1 MRPSSPPS
9 VVFVNLFADGS
20 HAPVADCHTT
30 IADAADQ
37 IASAP
42 DHGLG
47 AYLGSLRVERDRHS
61 LTAVALDLED
71 EAERHRRDQE
81 RDAHL
86 EARHIAGLR
95 QPSL

>member
-9 VVFVNLFADGS
+9 VVFVNLFADGP
-20 HAPVADCHTT
+20 HAPVTGCHIT

-37 IASAP
+37 IANAS
-42 DHGLG
+42 DCGLG
-47 AYLGSLRVERDRHS
+47 AYLGSLRVERDRHR

-71 EAERHRRDQE
+71 EADRLRRDQE
-81 RDAHL
+81 REARL